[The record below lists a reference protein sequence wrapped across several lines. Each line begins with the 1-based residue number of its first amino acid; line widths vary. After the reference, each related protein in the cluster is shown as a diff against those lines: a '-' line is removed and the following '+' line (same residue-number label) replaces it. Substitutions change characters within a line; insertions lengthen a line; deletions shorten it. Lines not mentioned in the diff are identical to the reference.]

1 MKKYWKTMLIT
12 IIAVLGIGSFYVQ
25 SAYTKSLLPD
35 FKIKTESGSK
45 DIGSSISLFGS
56 YYMKDNQEYTN
67 ESLRITEKGSEYH
80 SRLSI
85 IDQQDRRWFGNTDF
99 ERIHKDY
106 RDFMRGNKEF
116 GEIFEDEKWLVS
128 AQLAQ
133 EEEEK
138 RVFTFAI
145 MDKNTKKQMKFDAK
159 IPVQDRSLFYVTDVQ
174 RVNNQLKVLVY
185 GSSDANRENYTL
197 YTFNIKSREL
207 AAEQRFGETETK
219 NKENYYITLFN
230 ELDPLRQSDYTAYIK
245 NYYKQDGEDN
255 QLERREYYVINNKT
269 GTEEKISLP
278 SSKGEIQDLFLE
290 NSHVYYTV
298 SENGKMKALRYDI
311 KAGKIDLERFIPISK
326 KSFEAVDFK
335 EGVMY
340 AAGKKNSNESYI
352 KAFSMKTGEEVYS
365 GKIVNRSVKANMTL
379 DIHSISIPRN

>member
-25 SAYTKSLLPD
+25 AAYTKSLLPN

-45 DIGSSISLFGS
+45 DIGSRISLIGS
-56 YYMKDNQEYTN
+56 YYMKDNQEYAN

-85 IDQQDRRWFGNTDF
+85 IEQQDRKWFGSTDF
-99 ERIHKDY
+99 ERIQDDY
-106 RDFMRGNKEF
+106 RDFMRGNKES
-116 GEIFEDEKWLVS
+116 GEIYEDEKWLVS

-133 EEEEK
+133 EEDEK

-159 IPVQDRSLFYVTDVQ
+159 VPVKGQSLFYVTDVQ
-174 RVNNQLKVLVY
+174 RVNNEVKVLVY
-185 GSSDANRENYTL
+185 GASDANRESYTS
-197 YTFNIKSREL
+197 YNFNLKDREL
-207 AAEQRFGETETK
+207 VGEQRFGETEMK

-230 ELDPLRQSDYTAYIK
+230 ELDPLRPSDYTAYIK

-255 QLERREYYVINNKT
+255 QFERREYYVINNKT
-269 GTEEKISLP
+269 GTEEKITLP
-278 SSKGEIQDLFLE
+278 SIMGEIQDLFIE
-290 NSHVYYTV
+290 NSHLYYTV
-298 SENGKMKALRYDI
+298 SENGKMNALRYDI
-311 KAGKIDLERFIPISK
+311 KSGKIDLERLLPIQQNSLDT
-326 KSFEAVDFK
+326 FTFK

-340 AAGKKNSNESYI
+340 AAGKKNSKESYI

-365 GKIVNRSVKANMTL
+365 GKIENRSVKSNMTL